1 MNQILMI
8 DNKPKQPKKRSKGA
22 KGSSGPIEIK
32 NIIRFFAIVIIV
44 FSLVIISHS
53 SYAIYVDAKGNNTD
67 DLAQIT
73 ITRFNDTITVN
84 VQSTYVVNKFKYNW
98 QDSEQTSIPEDST
111 SFQIEG
117 IILPSENNVL
127 TIVLED
133 ETGRAVTYTKEIILD
148 GIDIVKPIIE
158 TERGQGSSVIITATD
173 ETQIEYMTYALDD
186 GEEIRI
192 DKNNENDTVIEYVV
206 TNIERG
212 EHTLYVTAVDSFG
225 NIETVETTVKIS
237 TDRPVINS
245 IDVDKETGTLL
256 INASDQDGLQTIE
269 VNLNGAVYRMDDV
282 NRTEAIFTLN
292 LQEGTNTLY
301 IKLTNVNG
309 ISAEGTTE
317 FDYAK

>member
-8 DNKPKQPKKRSKGA
+8 DNKPKQPKKHSKGP

-32 NIIRFFAIVIIV
+32 NIIRFFAIVIII
-44 FSLVIISHS
+44 FGLVIISHS
-53 SYAIYVDAKGNNTD
+53 SYAIYVDARGNNTEN
-67 DLAQIT
+67 LAQIN
-73 ITRFNDTITVN
+73 ITRTNDTITVN
-84 VQSTYVVNKFKYNW
+84 VQSTCVVDKFKYNW
-98 QDSEQTSIPEDST
+98 QNSEQTSITENST
-111 SFQIEG
+111 SFQEE

-133 ETGRAVTYTKEIILD
+133 ETGRAVKYTKEIMLD
-148 GIDIVKPIIE
+148 GVDIVKPIIE

-173 ETQIEYMTYALDD
+173 ETQIEYITYALDD

-245 IDVDKETGTLL
+245 IDVDKETGILL
-256 INASDQDGLQTIE
+256 INASDQDGLQSIE
-269 VNLNGAVYRMDDV
+269 VNLNGAVYRMNDV
-282 NRTEAIFTLN
+282 NRTEATFTLN

>member
-8 DNKPKQPKKRSKGA
+8 DNKPKQPKKRSKGP

-32 NIIRFFAIVIIV
+32 NIIRFFAIVIII
-44 FSLVIISHS
+44 FGLVIISHS
-53 SYAIYVDAKGNNTD
+53 SYAIYVDARGNNTEN
-67 DLAQIT
+67 LAQIN
-73 ITRFNDTITVN
+73 ITRTNDTITVN

-206 TNIERG
+206 TNIE
-212 EHTLYVTAVDSFG
+212 
-225 NIETVETTVKIS
+225 TVETTVKIS